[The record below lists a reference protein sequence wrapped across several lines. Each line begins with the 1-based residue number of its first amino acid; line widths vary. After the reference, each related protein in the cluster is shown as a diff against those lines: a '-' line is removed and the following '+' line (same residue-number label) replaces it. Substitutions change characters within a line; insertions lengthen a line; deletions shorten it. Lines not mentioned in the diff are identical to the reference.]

1 MLKIDDSLVLL
12 TAAENGDL
20 ECLKSCIES
29 GININLQDKKKRT
42 AILIASINQ
51 HYDLVHFL
59 AESGADINLQDQ
71 TSLNPFLYG
80 CIHGDLKLVKMM
92 ISAGAD
98 INLLTRFG
106 GVGLTPACEKGH
118 LEVVRELLT
127 STDMN
132 VNHTNYCGWTPL
144 IEAIV
149 LNDGGETQQAII
161 KLLIEHGAYTSLTD
175 QYGVKPIELARRK
188 GYKEIVDILFTAGIE

>member
-1 MLKIDDSLVLL
+1 MNK
-12 TAAENGDL
+12 
-20 ECLKSCIES
+20 
-29 GININLQDKKKRT
+29 
-42 AILIASINQ
+42 
-51 HYDLVHFL
+51 HYDVVRYL

-80 CIHGDLKLVKMM
+80 CIHGDLKLVKIM

-118 LEVVRELLT
+118 IEVVRELLT
-127 STDMN
+127 STDIN

-149 LNDGGETQQAII
+149 LNDGGKTQQDII
-161 KLLIEHGAYTSLTD
+161 KLLLEHGADPSLTD
-175 QYGVKPIELARRK
+175 QYGVRPIELARRK
-188 GYKEIVDILFTAGIE
+188 GYKEIEDILFTASIE